1 MLTDYVKINETKIT
15 HLMVHRE
22 EKKKQNIVDKSEGGD
37 RLAISLCS
45 NCMAKSN
52 ICIVKNEIT
61 NKYPF

>member
-1 MLTDYVKINETKIT
+1 
-15 HLMVHRE
+15 MVHRE
-22 EKKKQNIVDKSEGGD
+22 EKKKQNNIVDKSEGGD
-37 RLAISLCS
+37 KLVISLCS